1 MQITTIALLIAS
13 QLVLGSLLNPRL
25 GAQTGSRVW
34 PSPSRT
40 GLPFDTYAPGDKALT
55 TTRSN
60 DSPPQVDRENPHP
73 FTGTVVPLKSEQQE
87 NRAQRLSSSDSFANR
102 AAEPNDGKGT
112 DAEITY
118 AVSHPGGAHLLAYVY
133 THVAATNTPTDG
145 CYIRYDIAASRLNL
159 LNDAG
164 SGWITSGTSTDP
176 GVLSNQHCS
185 VSRAFRVSIE
195 SGVTLKLSISYH
207 FAARY
212 AGAKTVY
219 MYSQDTSGQITGW
232 TPVGVWH
239 VPEGTGN
246 FLPSITAMA
255 PISGHMSSLTLR
267 LTATDPDGAQ
277 DLRGIHVLLNNNLQ
291 YGNSCYLYFDPTHS
305 ELFLLNDNTSRFLG
319 PLRLG
324 DTADMQNGKCSI
336 RGETVRMSSDKD
348 SVSLE
353 AQIDLTVASAGPNSL
368 WTLTEDSSPSWIG
381 WKHVGEIIV
390 PLGPG
395 YAPPSYEDLLVTPTT
410 TGSFLITTTIS
421 ASKAIGT
428 VEDIYFMIN
437 TEKRTQMGCYIM
449 LRRSAQKMYFL
460 GDDGVRWQ
468 DIDTIGSNRYASNQ
482 SCGLDYRNAQF
493 RIDGDKAKV
502 QIEVSPHII
511 PNQPLYMWLYIS
523 DSWGMT
529 TGWAGGS
536 TLPLPI
542 SAKSSDLS
550 IVLPPGSSISTG
562 GLNSLPPQAS
572 WRVEFFAHEWSK
584 PPSMLDGFIRCS
596 ALGFQIAV
604 APNGDMEFVSANGRM
619 TLPTSGREAF
629 TVRIQKLTA
638 SKMYAFEVWNLD
650 GSSYVSR
657 QLQVGQW
664 QEQATAGC
672 AISNT
677 LAESFA
683 PAIGYFRLNNST
695 VPLGAKQPVPAEAGD
710 LLDWKFEGYGNDSG
724 PHHWPTMLLG
734 GRFGVTTGADTLFAI
749 PVVEGFETAPPWMIQ
764 PVVNAREVVRLSG
777 ERSVSML
784 TSGGAMHCNWK
795 QLPHADGE
803 PVSSIITISAANACS
818 TTLSNLTFGP
828 YKIQLTVSDSTG
840 KSASQQIEFGAV
852 EADEDGLVEYPD
864 SRLRG
869 ILGPMLVLGRNPW
882 VWADR
887 QSVEMARYLWKRY
900 EVNGGTWRLESDLRV
915 LGGIERR
922 GTVYTENGIKN
933 KLFGVGTNFLEV
945 FCGGVP
951 GKAKGATPYIVP
963 MVPNAVVPQVTN
975 PYPRLISTCES
986 DTEVTFIDGW
996 VWERP
1001 AIGYPGVTWGTT
1013 ESCGDCGDWRG
1024 IMSTSNINYYDNA
1037 LGHYALYYRT
1047 GWKIA
1052 RDSARWLADR
1062 WYRSP
1067 WALSGL
1073 SVPPRDLSYTSTFIR
1088 AEIDPIGANSE
1099 VMWATLRQMVTS
1111 PPCIGEATNPGAIGD
1126 IRESA
1131 YCLAYLS
1138 LQAKL
1143 DPDANARGTSV
1154 QALRAA
1160 FEGRWG
1166 PEQTVE
1172 GTYVEKQFEG
1182 DFARVVE
1189 VADGSPRVTLH
1200 KGPGFS
1206 TDYCGKVSLEGAG
1219 QIWNDRVT
1227 LEAAGGVSF
1236 VGQQGKMIM
1245 LTGRL
1250 NGQPWSMVSS
1260 LSFTPVTVS
1269 SRAVLQFPWR
1279 GDPGPIDDF
1288 AIFESQPAGRGY
1300 WETFMAETD
1309 AEGKLLS
1316 PPALDAHAWYWCRVE
1331 SPSALVLDKPYV
1343 AEIGAK
1349 GPFRRMTW
1357 QGGTGLGTQPFM
1369 LGILG
1374 WAFHLAADAVA
1385 NDDPSTANG
1394 YRESARR
1401 LVRWLH
1407 AKGLNPVTNGM
1418 RYRVGHSNCQGVDL
1432 APAFGCWETN
1442 KNVERSYNI
1451 ELFNLISRDLLAFGT
1466 EAVPGF
1472 GDELY
1477 TATYGKPGFTSPFAG
1492 DGHFAEAADESG
1504 YTWSLDL
1511 ATKNYGQAWG
1521 VGGGQ
1526 TWPAVR
1532 LMLRK

>member
-1 MQITTIALLIAS
+1 MHFTTIATLLFC
-13 QLVLGSLLNPRL
+13 QLLVGPLLSPRL
-25 GAQTGSRVW
+25 AAQTGSRDRQA
-34 PSPSRT
+34 PSRI
-40 GLPFDTYAPGDKALT
+40 GLPFDTNFPSEGSVQASPETL
-55 TTRSN
+55 S
-60 DSPPQVDRENPHP
+60 SPPANSQKLLPP
-73 FTGTVVPLKSEQQE
+73 AGTIVTLQSGDQKSKG
-87 NRAQRLSSSDSFANR
+87 QRFSSSDSFTNR
-102 AAEPNDGKGT
+102 VAEPSNGQGSV
-112 DAEITY
+112 AEITY
-118 AVSHPGGAHLLAYVY
+118 AVSHPAGAKSLTYVY
-133 THVAATNTPTDG
+133 THVGATNTPTDG
-145 CYIRYDIAASRLNL
+145 CYIRYDIAASQLNL
-159 LNDAG
+159 LNDTGTA
-164 SGWITSGTSTDP
+164 WITSGSSTEP
-176 GVLSNQHCS
+176 TKLVNKHCS
-185 VSRAFRVSIE
+185 ISRAFRVAIE
-195 SGVTLKLSISYH
+195 ANVTLKLTISYN
-207 FAARY
+207 FAPSS
-212 AGAKTVY
+212 AGTKTVY
-219 MYSQDTSGQITGW
+219 MYSQDKTGKITGW
-232 TPVGVWH
+232 TPVGRWH
-239 VPEGTGN
+239 IPEGNGN
-246 FLPSITAMA
+246 FLPSLTEVT
-255 PISGHMSSLTLR
+255 PTTGHMSSSDFHLTI
-267 LTATDPDGAQ
+267 TDPDGAE
-277 DLRGIHVLLNNNLQ
+277 DLRGLHILINNKLR
-291 YGNSCYLYFDPTHS
+291 YDNSCYIYFDPVRS
-305 ELFLLNDNTSRFLG
+305 ELFLLSDNTSRFLG
-319 PLRLG
+319 PLHLG
-324 DTADMQNGKCSI
+324 DKATLQNSKCSI
-336 RGETVRMSSDKD
+336 RGETVQV
-348 SVSLE
+348 VSNTNSISLT
-353 AQIDLTVASAGPNSL
+353 AQIAFAVPSAGPNSI
-368 WTLTEDSSPSWIG
+368 WTLLEDSSASWIG
-381 WKHVGEIIV
+381 WKNVGNIV
-390 PLGPG
+390 VSLGPG
-395 YAPPSYEDLLVTPTT
+395 YAPPNYEDLTVIPTT
-410 TGSFLITTTIS
+410 TGSFLITTSVSDPKGIE
-421 ASKAIGT
+421 A

-437 TEKRTQMGCYIM
+437 TEMRTQMGCYIM
-449 LRRSAQKMYFL
+449 LRRSTQKMYFL
-460 GDDGVRWQ
+460 SDNGVQWQ
-468 DIDTIGSNRYASNQ
+468 DVDFLGSDRYASSQ
-482 SCGLDYRNAQF
+482 SCGLEYRNAQF
-493 RIDGDKAKV
+493 RIDGIKATV
-502 QIEVSPHII
+502 QIEVSPNIAA
-511 PNQPLYMWLYIS
+511 NNPLYLWLYVS
-523 DSWGMT
+523 DTWGLT
-529 TGWAGGS
+529 SGWAGG
-536 TLPLPI
+536 TQLPTPI
-542 SAKSSDLS
+542 STKPSDLS
-550 IVLPPGSSISTG
+550 IVLAPGSSISTSS
-562 GLNSLPPQAS
+562 LAPLPPQS
-572 WRVEFFAHEWSK
+572 PWRVEFYVHEWSA
-584 PPSMLDGFIRCS
+584 PPSTIAELVRCTS
-596 ALGFQIAV
+596 LGFQV
-604 APNGDMEFVSANGRM
+604 AAHSNGDMEFISLNGKM
-619 TLPTSGREAF
+619 KLPTTGRDAF
-629 TVRIQKLTA
+629 TVRIQKLVESNRYT
-638 SKMYAFEVWNLD
+638 FELWNLD
-650 GSSYVSR
+650 GSGYAFR

-664 QEQATAGC
+664 QEQTASGC

-677 LAESFA
+677 LAESFS
-683 PAIGYFRLNNST
+683 PAFGYFRISNVL
-695 VPLGAKQPVPAEAGD
+695 VPVGGKQPVPAEGGD
-710 LLDWKFEGYGNDSG
+710 LLDWRFEGYGNDSSS
-724 PHHWPTMLLG
+724 HHWATSLLG
-734 GRFGVTTGADTLFAI
+734 GRFGPTAGANTLLAK
-749 PVVEGFETAPPWMIQ
+749 PLVEGFENAPSWMIQ
-764 PVVNAREVVRLSG
+764 PVVGTEGVVRLSG
-777 ERSVSML
+777 VRSVSML
-784 TSGGAMHCNWK
+784 NGNGSLQCSWR
-795 QLPHADGE
+795 QLPHTEGE
-803 PVSSIITISAANACS
+803 AVTSVVAIETPNACA
-818 TTLSNLTFGP
+818 TTITNLSFGP
-828 YKIQLTVSDSTG
+828 YKMQLTVSDITG
-840 KSASQQIEFGAV
+840 ASASQEVEFGAV
-852 EADEDGLVEYPD
+852 KADGDGVVEYPD
-864 SRLRG
+864 SRLVS
-869 ILGPMLVLGRNPW
+869 ILGPMLMLGKNPW
-882 VWADR
+882 TWADR

-900 EVNGGTWRLESDLRV
+900 EVNGGTWRLESDLRIV
-915 LGGIERR
+915 NGIERR
-922 GTVYTENGIKN
+922 GTVYTVSGVKN
-933 KLFGVGTNFLEV
+933 KLYGLGTNFLEV
-945 FCGGVP
+945 FCDGAP
-951 GKAKGATPYIVP
+951 GKAQGVTPYIVP

-1001 AIGYPGVTWGTT
+1001 AISQPGVTWGTT

-1088 AEIDPIGANSE
+1088 AEIDPIGADSE

-1143 DPDANARGTSV
+1143 DPNTNARGTSV

-1227 LEAAGGVSF
+1227 LEGAGGVSF

-1432 APAFGCWETN
+1432 SPAFGCWETN

-1477 TATYGKPGFTSPFAG
+1477 TATYGRSGFASPFAD

-1532 LMLRK
+1532 LMLKK